1 MKTSIVTRVVISADE
16 GKMLTNGEIYGKSI
30 YLAED
35 VSVDDFYEISEDEY
49 NEIMKE
55 REEITES

>member
-16 GKMLTNGEIYGKSI
+16 SKMLTNGEIYGKSI

-49 NEIMKE
+49 HEIMKE
-55 REEITES
+55 REEAV

>member
-49 NEIMKE
+49 HEIMKE
-55 REEITES
+55 REEAV